1 MEIEEE
7 EGYRGQEQF
16 NELQATADTPIN
28 TVAYIHT
35 KCRLDIPFMSIMDI
49 RGIHSDTHTDTPPR

>member
-28 TVAYIHT
+28 TVAYIQNAGW
-35 KCRLDIPFMSIMDI
+35 IF
-49 RGIHSDTHTDTPPR
+49 HS